1 MGDEV
6 FMNCSKWMMEGV
18 KALETVTFSMG
29 NMKKLSSISIKDAPS
44 LTTVKF
50 KLANRKAALLNL
62 TDVNEE
68 GVKAINKW
76 LGH

>member
-18 KALETVTFSMG
+18 KALETVTFSM
-29 NMKKLSSISIKDAPS
+29 
-44 LTTVKF
+44 TTVKF

-62 TDVNEE
+62 TGES
-68 GVKAINKW
+68 
-76 LGH
+76 